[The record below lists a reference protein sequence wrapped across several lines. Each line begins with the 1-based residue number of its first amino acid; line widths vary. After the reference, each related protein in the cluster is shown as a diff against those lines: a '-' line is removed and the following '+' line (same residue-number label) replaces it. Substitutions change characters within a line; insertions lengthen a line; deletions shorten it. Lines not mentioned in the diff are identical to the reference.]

1 MRQRVVM
8 WLNPTEPVVR
18 FSPKV
23 YRRPAGGRRVDSLR
37 KLAQGFEKLL
47 RRAVGKAAQR

>member
-1 MRQRVVM
+1 MRKSSGVWV
-8 WLNPTEPVVR
+8 NGSIPVVR
-18 FSPKV
+18 FAPKV

-47 RRAVGKAAQR
+47 RRVVGKAARR